1 MEAYFVKYLSREA
14 QNPTILDL
22 ALPVLW
28 YTSAPINIV
37 SGGNPLGL
45 YTIHSFLPSLADIYF
60 KILEITDLLKPPFL
74 GLIVSFK
81 MT

>member
-1 MEAYFVKYLSREA
+1 MEAYLVKYLSNEA

-37 SGGNPLGL
+37 WVGNPFGL
-45 YTIHSFLPSLADIYF
+45 
-60 KILEITDLLKPPFL
+60 
-74 GLIVSFK
+74 
-81 MT
+81 

>member
-1 MEAYFVKYLSREA
+1 MEAYLVKYLSKEA

-37 SGGNPLGL
+37 RGGNPFGL
-45 YTIHSFLPSLADIYF
+45 YTIHSLLPSLAAICF
-60 KILEITDLLKPPFL
+60 KILEITDLLNPPFL

-81 MT
+81 TT

>member
-1 MEAYFVKYLSREA
+1 VKYLSKEA

-28 YTSAPINIV
+28 YTSAPMSIV
-37 SGGNPLGL
+37 WVGNPFGL
-45 YTIHSFLPSLADIYF
+45 CTIHSLFPSLAETYF
-60 KILEITDLLKPPFL
+60 KMLEITDLLNAPFL

-81 MT
+81 IT